1 MSLYT
6 VIIANDFDETTKV
19 VLVLSNEPLDK
30 YSSTLNNGN
39 FIKLYENESI
49 YKVEK
54 SKVIVNAWSQ
64 NEFDELEEIK
74 KSYIS
79 LSKSVNKAAKSNNNM
94 LPKSQRLTGNFT
106 NQDVLDRMGE
116 LDNEINEAELQF
128 SKNAAP
134 KLDKEFNDIINNR
147 TGIDPDKTSASIKSL
162 KK

>member
-54 SKVIVNAWSQ
+54 SI
-64 NEFDELEEIK
+64 L
-74 KSYIS
+74 
-79 LSKSVNKAAKSNNNM
+79 
-94 LPKSQRLTGNFT
+94 
-106 NQDVLDRMGE
+106 
-116 LDNEINEAELQF
+116 
-128 SKNAAP
+128 
-134 KLDKEFNDIINNR
+134 
-147 TGIDPDKTSASIKSL
+147 
-162 KK
+162 

>member
-30 YSSTLNNGN
+30 YSSTLNNGS

-74 KSYIS
+74 N
-79 LSKSVNKAAKSNNNM
+79 L
-94 LPKSQRLTGNFT
+94 
-106 NQDVLDRMGE
+106 
-116 LDNEINEAELQF
+116 
-128 SKNAAP
+128 
-134 KLDKEFNDIINNR
+134 
-147 TGIDPDKTSASIKSL
+147 IK
-162 KK
+162 

>member
-6 VIIANDFDETTKV
+6 VIIANYFDETTKV

-30 YSSTLNNGN
+30 NSSTLNNGN

-74 KSYIS
+74 N
-79 LSKSVNKAAKSNNNM
+79 L
-94 LPKSQRLTGNFT
+94 
-106 NQDVLDRMGE
+106 
-116 LDNEINEAELQF
+116 
-128 SKNAAP
+128 
-134 KLDKEFNDIINNR
+134 
-147 TGIDPDKTSASIKSL
+147 IK
-162 KK
+162 

>member
-6 VIIANDFDETTKV
+6 VIIANYFDETTKV

-74 KSYIS
+74 N
-79 LSKSVNKAAKSNNNM
+79 L
-94 LPKSQRLTGNFT
+94 
-106 NQDVLDRMGE
+106 
-116 LDNEINEAELQF
+116 
-128 SKNAAP
+128 
-134 KLDKEFNDIINNR
+134 
-147 TGIDPDKTSASIKSL
+147 IK
-162 KK
+162 